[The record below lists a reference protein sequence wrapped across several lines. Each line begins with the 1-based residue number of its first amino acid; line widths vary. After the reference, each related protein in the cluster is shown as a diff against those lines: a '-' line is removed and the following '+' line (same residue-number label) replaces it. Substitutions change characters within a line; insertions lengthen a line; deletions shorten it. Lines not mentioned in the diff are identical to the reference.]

1 MIMKIVNVKINNDF
15 GKTLYFD
22 CNNFNL
28 RKNLTVI
35 VNTERGLEFGTVL
48 DFLDVEDGNYEKVIR
63 IATKKDYLQH
73 LKNINEAKLALDK
86 CRELAEKNNLKMVII
101 DATYNFDKSQL
112 LFRFL
117 ADERIDFRK
126 LAKDLGAI
134 LKTRIELR
142 QIGVRDKAKD
152 IGGIGPC
159 GRLLCCS
166 SFLTDFDTISI
177 NMAKNQGLALNPTKI
192 NGVCGRLLCCL
203 NYENEQYI
211 EAKKN
216 IPDVGKKIKMGSSEG
231 KVISSDPLAGKYKV
245 LLDNDIVEVNINDSK
260 E

>member
-1 MIMKIVNVKINNDF
+1 M
-15 GKTLYFD
+15 T
-22 CNNFNL
+22 
-28 RKNLTVI
+28 
-35 VNTERGLEFGTVL
+35 
-48 DFLDVEDGNYEKVIR
+48 
-63 IATKKDYLQH
+63 
-73 LKNINEAKLALDK
+73 
-86 CRELAEKNNLKMVII
+86 II
-101 DATYNFDKSQL
+101 DASYNFDKTQL
-112 LFRFL
+112 VYRFL

-231 KVISSDPLAGKYKV
+231 KVISSDPLAGKYNV

>member
-1 MIMKIVNVKINNDF
+1 MKIVGVKFGDNGKICYFNSNNLDL
-15 GKTLYFD
+15 KL
-22 CNNFNL
+22 
-28 RKNLTVI
+28 NLTVI
-35 VNTERGLEFGTVL
+35 VDTDKGLKFGKIVDL
-48 DFLDVEDGNYEKVIR
+48 VENNKNNDVYHKVIR
-63 IATKKDYLQH
+63 IASKKDFQQN
-73 LKNINEAKLALDK
+73 LKNIQDEEKAFEKCKELVVKNKL
-86 CRELAEKNNLKMVII
+86 NMTII
-101 DATYNFDKSQL
+101 DASYNFDKTQL
-112 LFRFL
+112 VFRFL